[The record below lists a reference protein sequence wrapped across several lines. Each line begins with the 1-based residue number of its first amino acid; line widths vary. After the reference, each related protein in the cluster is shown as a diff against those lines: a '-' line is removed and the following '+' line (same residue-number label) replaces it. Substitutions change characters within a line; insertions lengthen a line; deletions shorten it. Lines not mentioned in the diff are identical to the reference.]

1 MSVLERIL
9 LVYILMNLLFECQ
22 VNDIFLSLEYSV
34 EFEIKKNFHL
44 KVCVIL
50 NIYND
55 IHR

>member
-44 KVCVIL
+44 KSGCNFKYL
-50 NIYND
+50 Q
-55 IHR
+55 

>member
-44 KVCVIL
+44 KSGCNFKYL
-50 NIYND
+50 QW
-55 IHR
+55 HSR